1 MGSYGCSIGKFS
13 PAKSVPVNTKKAP
26 FSVLF
31 SLLLIVDRD
40 VIDHFPNLTAIKY
53 ITAAFY
59 RCAFKIAHTR
69 TSPTIQD
76 FVNTIQ

>member
-31 SLLLIVDRD
+31 SLLFIVDRD
-40 VIDHFPNLTAIKY
+40 MIDNFPNLTSVEY
-53 ITAAFY
+53 ITTAFY
-59 RCAFKIAHTR
+59 
-69 TSPTIQD
+69 
-76 FVNTIQ
+76 